1 MQVERDLG
9 HGSCAHI
16 LEKMIGARI
25 APESAV
31 EVELLSKKRKITG
44 FDWLPMKTMKN
55 DKHKTPR

>member
-31 EVELLSKKRKITG
+31 EVELLSKKRK
-44 FDWLPMKTMKN
+44 LPVLTENYEK
-55 DKHKTPR
+55 